1 MGQRR
6 RAREHALQGLYMY
19 EVGKAP
25 VRSIIQFEWID
36 GEVQDEVKDFAI
48 KLIEGTVSNI
58 EKIDLLIR
66 DYSKNW
72 KPERLS
78 VIDKSILR
86 LAIFEMLYIAEI
98 PTVVTINE
106 SIELGKTFGGENSGQ
121 FINGI
126 LDAVRKNELGEE

>member
-25 VRSIIQFEWID
+25 VKSITEFEWID
-36 GEVQDEVKDFAI
+36 GEIPDEVKDFSV
-48 KLIEGTVSNI
+48 KLIEGTISNL
-58 EKIDLLIR
+58 EKIDLLIK
-66 DYSKNW
+66 DYSRNW

-86 LAIFEMLYIAEI
+86 LAIFEMMFMTDI

-106 SIELGKTFGGENSGQ
+106 SIELGKSFGGENSGQ

-126 LDAVRKNELGEE
+126 LDAVKKHELNEE

>member
-25 VRSIIQFEWID
+25 VSSITEFEWID
-36 GEVQDEVKDFAI
+36 GEIPDEVKDFAVR
-48 KLIEGTVSNI
+48 LIEGTVSNLDR
-58 EKIDLLIR
+58 IDPLIK
-66 DYSKNW
+66 DYSRNW

-78 VIDKSILR
+78 VIDRSILR
-86 LAIFEMLYIAEI
+86 LAIFEMIYMTDI

-126 LDAVRKNELGEE
+126 LDSVKKHELNEE

>member
-19 EVGKAP
+19 EVGKTP
-25 VRSIIQFEWID
+25 VKSITQFEWID
-36 GEVQDEVKDFAI
+36 GGIPDEVKDFAS
-48 KLIEGTVSNI
+48 LLVEGTVTNL
-58 EKIDLLIR
+58 EKIDSLIR
-66 DYSKNW
+66 DYSRNW
-72 KPERLS
+72 KPERLT

-86 LAIFEMLYIAEI
+86 LAIFEMMFMTDI
-98 PTVVTINE
+98 PSVVTINE

-126 LDAVRKNELGEE
+126 LDAVKKHELNEE

>member
-19 EVGKAP
+19 EIGKAP
-25 VRSIIQFEWID
+25 VKSITQFEWID
-36 GEVQDEVKDFAI
+36 GGIPDEVRGFAVE
-48 KLIEGTVSNI
+48 LIEGTITNL
-58 EKIDLLIR
+58 EKIDSLIK
-66 DYSKNW
+66 DYSRNW
-72 KPERLS
+72 KPERLT

-86 LAIFEMLYIAEI
+86 LAIFEMMFMTDI

-106 SIELGKTFGGENSGQ
+106 CIELGKTFGGENSGQ

-126 LDAVRKNELGEE
+126 LDAVKKHELNEE